1 MTSRTVIVVRQPRE
15 HLQAVL
21 VERTWELAQ
30 FLDEIEAAELR
41 EMDSSDAEAQSAI
54 HAWRAKANVPAL
66 LAPHMDADY
75 FGWTAMVAWSADNF
89 SSRWRIEPHALKDSL
104 SCAADVTL
112 TEALGGRA
120 TRVHI
125 DADIRGLAGRQG
137 AETIA
142 YRVLLVNWQKLVAA
156 AARKLDTE
164 QLAGKQAD

>member
-1 MTSRTVIVVRQPRE
+1 MSSRTVIVVRQPRE

-21 VERTWELAQ
+21 VERTWELAP
-30 FLDEIEAAELR
+30 FLDEIEIAELR
-41 EMDSSDAEAQSAI
+41 EVNSSDAEAQSAI

-66 LAPHMDADY
+66 LSPHMDADY
-75 FGWTAMVAWSADNF
+75 FGWTTMVAWSADNF
-89 SSRWRIEPHALKDSL
+89 ISRWRIKPHALKDSL

-120 TRVHI
+120 TRVAI

-142 YRVLLVNWQKLVAA
+142 YRVVLVNWQKLVEA
-156 AARKLDTE
+156 AARKLETDP
-164 QLAGKQAD
+164 LPGKQAD

>member
-1 MTSRTVIVVRQPRE
+1 MSSRTITVVRQPRE

-30 FLDEIEAAELR
+30 FLDEIETAELR
-41 EMDSSDAEAQSAI
+41 EINSIDAEAQSAI
-54 HAWRAKANVPAL
+54 HAWRAKANVPSL

-75 FGWTAMVAWSADNF
+75 FAWTAMVAWSAGNF

-120 TRVHI
+120 TRVAI
-125 DADIRGLAGRQG
+125 DAEIRGLAGRQG

-142 YRVLLVNWQKLVAA
+142 HRVLLVNWQKLVEAA
-156 AARKLDTE
+156 VRKLETDP
-164 QLAGKQAD
+164 LPGKQAD